1 MGKIS
6 EAQAILRAIGMPER
20 QQTPICALSLLA
32 LAHIRPADDWCQA
45 SNEWIRIHDII

>member
-20 QQTPICALSLLA
+20 QQTHLCVEFAGVGSYTA
-32 LAHIRPADDWCQA
+32 
-45 SNEWIRIHDII
+45 

>member
-32 LAHIRPADDWCQA
+32 LAHIRLMMTGVRLAM
-45 SNEWIRIHDII
+45 SGFVFTI